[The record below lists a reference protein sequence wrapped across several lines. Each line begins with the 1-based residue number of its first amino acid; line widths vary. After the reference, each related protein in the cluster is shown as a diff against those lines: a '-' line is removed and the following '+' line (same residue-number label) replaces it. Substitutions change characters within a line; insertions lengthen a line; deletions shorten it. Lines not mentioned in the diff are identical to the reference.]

1 MKIEQLHKLFKE
13 SAGVCT
19 DTRQI
24 KPRCLFFSLK
34 GGNFNGNQFAEKAI
48 SLGAGYAIIDEKEY
62 SSTPNTILVN
72 DVLKT
77 LQDLASYHRMK
88 FNIPFIAVT
97 GSNGKTTSKELLN
110 AVLSKKYNV
119 AYTKGNLN
127 NHIGVPL
134 TLLDVNETDQIALV
148 EMGDNHPKEVALLCE
163 IAKPDFGFVTNV
175 GKDHLEGFGSF
186 EKNILAKKEVFDYL
200 QKTNGTVFVDQSD
213 LLVSG
218 MVDSSIRT
226 VTYGMTNSFSYIEFK
241 GADPTVQFVSENKE
255 EVKTQL
261 FGGFNF
267 NNMKL
272 AYCIG
277 KYFEISDDEISNA
290 LANYTPDNNRS
301 QVIETSKNTLIMDA
315 YNANPSSVL
324 EAVNSLA
331 EMQTDKLKVVILGD
345 MFELGSY
352 AKEEHQLITNRV
364 AEASFS
370 SAILVGEN
378 YFNSVIPSK
387 VNAFKTKKEAEIE
400 IKKIAPEGAIIL
412 LKGSRGMRMET
423 FKDIL

>member
-1 MKIEQLHKLFKE
+1 MKKNI
-13 SAGVCT
+13 
-19 DTRQI
+19 
-24 KPRCLFFSLK
+24 
-34 GGNFNGNQFAEKAI
+34 
-48 SLGAGYAIIDEKEY
+48 
-62 SSTPNTILVN
+62 PNTILVN

-134 TLLDVNETDQIALV
+134 TLLDVNETDQIALI

-213 LLVSG
+213 VLVSG

-301 QVIETSKNTLIMDA
+301 QVIETSNNTLIMDA

-387 VNAFKTKKEAEIE
+387 VNAFKTKKEAETE